1 MSYPSERVQACH
13 TQVLTY
19 SENIVT
25 KCNLATVMLFQVKS
39 KQSLIMTTDKHLSVS
54 QTLSYT
60 IKTFV
65 KLTNNWL
72 PQFHFF
78 FSLFKDP
85 EARRGRT
92 VLDIAC

>member
-19 SENIVT
+19 YENIVT

-39 KQSLIMTTDKHLSVS
+39 KQSLIKTADKYQSVS
-54 QTLSYT
+54 QTLNYT
-60 IKTFV
+60 VKTFV
-65 KLTNNWL
+65 KLSNNWL

-85 EARRGRT
+85 EARRSRT
-92 VLDIAC
+92 VLGIAC